1 MVWLLRYEHVWQLM
15 SPYAFDGG
23 CNHERGLSFF
33 WILWLNRS
41 SMKNQRPPPMS
52 GLSLLSYPSSRLLR
66 MCVTSLSYT
75 LGVSTHVLL
84 DTSSSSSVWKEL
96 QGERRKKMHAINYC
110 FQRESRH
117 RLQWDLLF
125 LLFFFYTEICGDEGQ
140 KESAVKCSIQ
150 GQEMNSSSHYWRHTE
165 VNVINLL
172 FPFCVHY
179 FWWYKVVSTHIW
191 IIFTFVLDDRVQ
203 ILLSPCWRPQRET
216 KWRNYGYLWG
226 DRGTS
231 PSMFVSNQS
240 S

>member
-125 LLFFFYTEICGDEGQ
+125 LFFFFTQKYVEMRDRRRVLWSARFKVRRWTHHHTTEDTLKSMWLI
-140 KESAVKCSIQ
+140 
-150 GQEMNSSSHYWRHTE
+150 SSSHS
-165 VNVINLL
+165 
-172 FPFCVHY
+172 
-179 FWWYKVVSTHIW
+179 VS
-191 IIFTFVLDDRVQ
+191 IISGD
-203 ILLSPCWRPQRET
+203 T
-216 KWRNYGYLWG
+216 KLYQTISG
-226 DRGTS
+226 
-231 PSMFVSNQS
+231 
-240 S
+240 